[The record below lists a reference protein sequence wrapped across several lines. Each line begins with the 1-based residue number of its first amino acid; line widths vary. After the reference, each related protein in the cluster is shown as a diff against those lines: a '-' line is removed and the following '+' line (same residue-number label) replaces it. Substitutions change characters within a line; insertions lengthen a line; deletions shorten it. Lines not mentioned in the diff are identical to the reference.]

1 MAGVVTLISVIGY
14 RGLARDAG
22 SNIGGGMRA
31 AQGKR

>member
-1 MAGVVTLISVIGY
+1 MAGVLTLLSVIGY
-14 RGLARDAG
+14 RALARDAG